1 MSSQWLVTTRGSSEG
16 LWQYSHCWCCRVQF
30 QRSEENAEWGWNRH
44 KLFTSL
50 STSFVGSL
58 TTPVASTS
66 DLGFSFLFLN
76 VGYLLATNLSWYYN
90 LLHTT
95 DSQGAGPFSQV
106 WPVLRREV
114 TSSMATPQ
122 SSREWGPRLESR
134 ILTKA
139 EASRQPL
146 WDLGISL
153 SAQEVQMPTCS
164 WPFAC
169 ISLCLWQP
177 THTAGCI
184 APLCLRVVI
193 STAKATSRN
202 HFLWKFC

>member
-1 MSSQWLVTTRGSSEG
+1 MD
-16 LWQYSHCWCCRVQF
+16 
-30 QRSEENAEWGWNRH
+30 
-44 KLFTSL
+44 
-50 STSFVGSL
+50 SL

-76 VGYLLATNLSWYYN
+76 VSYLLATNLSWYYN

-95 DSQGAGPFSQV
+95 GSQGAGFSVRYDLFSDERWQAA
-106 WPVLRREV
+106 WLHRRAAENG
-114 TSSMATPQ
+114 TKSK
-122 SSREWGPRLESR
+122 

-139 EASRQPL
+139 GASRLPL
-146 WDLGISL
+146 WDLAISL
-153 SAQEVQMPTCS
+153 SAQEVQLSTCP

-169 ISLCLWQP
+169 SSLCLWQP

-184 APLCLRVVI
+184 VPLCLRVVI